1 MFFQVHHEGLIIFGK
16 EAFLNTT
23 FRHRNFAFLPN
34 TPSLAVF
41 YAPVHYFSNVFS
53 RETRDKDVIERATTY
68 VRFSFV
74 EDTAF
79 SASHVFI
86 VTWSNA
92 TRAYDRFPDEVNV
105 AFFCWFI
112 LFLYTFLVKMYKAF
126 LQKLKN

>member
-23 FRHRNFAFLPN
+23 FRHRHFAFLPN

-41 YAPVHYFSNVFS
+41 YAPAQSNHFRNVFS
-53 RETRDKDVIERATTY
+53 RETRDKDVIERATAY

-74 EDTAF
+74 EDIAF

-86 VTWSNA
+86 VTWSDA
-92 TRAYDRFPDEVNV
+92 TRAYDRFPDKVNV
-105 AFFCWFI
+105 AFFWWFI
-112 LFLYTFLVKMYKAF
+112 LLLYTL